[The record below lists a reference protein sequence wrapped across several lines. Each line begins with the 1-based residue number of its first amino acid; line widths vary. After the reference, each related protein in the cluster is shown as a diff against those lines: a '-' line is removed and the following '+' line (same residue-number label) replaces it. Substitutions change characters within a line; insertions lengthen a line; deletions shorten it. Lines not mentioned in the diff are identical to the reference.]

1 MAAMQDLNDF
11 YYFVKVVDSGGFAP
25 ASRALGKPKSM
36 LSRRIALLEKRLSVR
51 LIQRSTR
58 RFSVTAVGQTFY
70 EHCKAMLDAAE
81 TATQSI
87 ELSRS
92 EPRGSIRLSCP
103 VALLH
108 ARVGTMVADFLAQCP
123 SVTMH
128 VQALNRPV
136 DVIAEGFDVAIRVRP
151 GPLQDSELVL
161 KLLGTREQCL
171 AASPAL
177 LRQHGTPSVPSD
189 LARYPSLA
197 LGRSPD
203 GHEWTL
209 EGPQGARASIRHT
222 PRLITDDMSTVRR
235 SALAGVGVAH
245 LPLMLIADDLRQGT
259 LVKILPAW
267 APPREL
273 IHAVLPSRRYMLPS
287 VRALIDFLAERFRQL
302 NER

>member
-1 MAAMQDLNDF
+1 MHDLNDF
-11 YYFVKVVDSGGFAP
+11 YYFVKVVDAGGFAP

-36 LSRRIALLEKRLSVR
+36 LSRRIALLEKQLSARL
-51 LIQRSTR
+51 LQRSTR
-58 RFSVTAVGQTFY
+58 RFSVTAVGRTFY
-70 EHCKAMLDAAE
+70 EHCKTMLDAAE
-81 TATQSI
+81 AAAQSI

-108 ARVGTMVADFLAQCP
+108 ARVGAMVADFLAQCP
-123 SVTMH
+123 SVTVH
-128 VQALNRPV
+128 VWALNRPV
-136 DVIAEGFDVAIRVRP
+136 DVIAEGFDLAIRVRP

-171 AASPAL
+171 VASPAL
-177 LRQHGTPSVPSD
+177 LGQHGTPSVPSD
-189 LARYPSLA
+189 LASYPSLA

-209 EGPQGARASIRHT
+209 EGPQGARAVIRHT
-222 PRLITDDMSTVRR
+222 PRLITDDMSAVRR

-245 LPLMLIADDLRQGT
+245 LPLMLVADDLQQGT

-267 APPREL
+267 APPPEL
-273 IHAVLPSRRYMLPS
+273 IHAVLPSRRYLLPA
-287 VRALIDFLAERFRQL
+287 VRALIDFLAERFEQL
-302 NER
+302 DER